1 MRASEENL
9 SWCNENITFW
19 LPKKKKKKKT
29 DILIIIKKKNKF
41 KKKKKKKKKKADILI
56 IVKDKDFLK
65 KGTMHNFISFKHK
78 WIWNPSFLIGCLT
91 TNWKT
96 RISDPWNGW

>member
-1 MRASEENL
+1 MCIMRASEENL

-19 LPKKKKKKKT
+19 LP
-29 DILIIIKKKNKF
+29 
-41 KKKKKKKKKKADILI
+41 KKKKKKKADILI